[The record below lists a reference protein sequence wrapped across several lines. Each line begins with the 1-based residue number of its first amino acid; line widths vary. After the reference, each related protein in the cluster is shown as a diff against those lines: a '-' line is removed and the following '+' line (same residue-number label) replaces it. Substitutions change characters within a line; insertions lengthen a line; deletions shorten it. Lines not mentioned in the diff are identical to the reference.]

1 MHMTST
7 ILKTFIVALFLGV
20 ASVAAAEEPVNVIT
34 EAMEELAT
42 GLDGCCKDALRD
54 DPEALHALIN
64 DILLPRFDRTY
75 AAQLVM
81 GRHWRSANEAQR
93 ARFVEAF
100 YQNLLRR
107 YADGVLEFDQDRIE
121 ILPYRGDPSEKR
133 TRVQTVV
140 TLDDGTEVPVSYSLI
155 NRESG
160 WLLFDVTIEGI
171 SYVRNFRSELNSEI
185 GSKGLEAVISR
196 LESEAG
202 IESEQ

>member
-1 MHMTST
+1 MTST
-7 ILKTFIVALFLGV
+7 ILKTFIVALALGA
-20 ASVAAAEEPVNVIT
+20 ASVAAENEPVNVIT

-42 GLDGCCKDALRD
+42 GLDGRKDELKD
-54 DPEALHALIN
+54 DREALHALIN

-81 GRHWRSANEAQR
+81 GRHWRSADTEQR
-93 ARFVEAF
+93 ERFIEAF

-107 YADGVLEFDQDRIE
+107 YADGVLEFDQDLID
-121 ILPYRGDPSEKR
+121 IQPYRGDPSEKR

-140 TLDDGTEVPVSYSLI
+140 TLDDGTEVPVNYSLV
-155 NRESG
+155 RRDSG

-171 SYVRNFRSELNSEI
+171 SYIRNFRSELNSEI
-185 GSKGLEAVISR
+185 GSKGLEAVITR
-196 LESEAG
+196 LESEAE

>member
-1 MHMTST
+1 MTST
-7 ILKTFIVALFLGV
+7 ILKTFIVVLFLGA
-20 ASVAAAEEPVNVIT
+20 ASVATAEGPVNVIT
-34 EAMEELAT
+34 EAMDEIAR
-42 GLDGCCKDALRD
+42 GLDGRKDELQADRA
-54 DPEALHALIN
+54 ALHALI
-64 DILLPRFDRTY
+64 DGILLPRFDRTY

-81 GRHWRSANEAQR
+81 GRHWRSADNAQR
-93 ARFVEAF
+93 ERFIEAF
-100 YQNLLRR
+100 YQNLLRK
-107 YADGVLEFDQDRIE
+107 YADGVLEFDQDRIV
-121 ILPYRGDPSEKR
+121 IQPYRGDPSEKR

-140 TLDDGTEVPVSYSLI
+140 TLDDGTKVPVSYSLI

-185 GSKGLEAVISR
+185 GSKGLEAVITR

>member
-1 MHMTST
+1 MTST
-7 ILKTFIVALFLGV
+7 ILKTFIVALFLGA

-34 EAMEELAT
+34 DAMDELAE
-42 GLDGCCKDALRD
+42 GLDGRKEELKADR
-54 DPEALHALIN
+54 EALHAVID

-75 AAQLVM
+75 AAQLVL

-93 ARFVEAF
+93 ERFIAAF

-107 YADGVLEFDQDRIE
+107 YADGVLEFDQDLIDIR
-121 ILPYRGDPSEKR
+121 PWRGDPDDKR

-140 TLDDGTEVPVSYSLI
+140 TLDDGTDVPVNYSLV
-155 NRESG
+155 RRDSG

-171 SYVRNFRSELNSEI
+171 SYIRNFRSELNSEI
-185 GSKGLEAVISR
+185 GSKGLEAVIER

-202 IESEQ
+202 IEPAQ

>member
-1 MHMTST
+1 MAST
-7 ILKTFIVALFLGV
+7 ILKTFILALSLGAASAVA
-20 ASVAAAEEPVNVIT
+20 EDEPVTVIT
-34 EAMEELAT
+34 AAMEELAAA
-42 GLDGCCKDALRD
+42 LDGRKEALTTDRD
-54 DPEALHALIN
+54 ALHALS
-64 DILLPRFDRTY
+64 DSILLPRFDRTY

-81 GRHWRSANEAQR
+81 GRHWRSADKAQR
-93 ARFVEAF
+93 ERFIEAF
-100 YQNLLRR
+100 YQTLLRK
-107 YADGVLEFDQDRIE
+107 YADGVLEFDQDRID
-121 ILPYRGDPSEKR
+121 IQPYRGDPSEKR

-185 GSKGLEAVISR
+185 GSKGLEAVITR

>member
-1 MHMTST
+1 MTST
-7 ILKTFIVALFLGV
+7 ILKTFIVALLLGM
-20 ASVAAAEEPVNVIT
+20 ASVAAANHPVNVIT

-42 GLDGCCKDALRD
+42 GLDGRKDELEADRD
-54 DPEALHALIN
+54 ALHALIN
-64 DILLPRFDRTY
+64 GILLPRFDRTY

-81 GRHWRSANEAQR
+81 GRHWRSADEAQR
-93 ARFVEAF
+93 ERFIEAF
-100 YQNLLRR
+100 YQNLLRK
-107 YADGVLEFDQDRIE
+107 YADGVLEFNQDRIDIE
-121 ILPYRGDPSEKR
+121 PYRGDPSEKR

-171 SYVRNFRSELNSEI
+171 SYIRNFRSELNSEI
-185 GSKGLEAVISR
+185 GGKGLEAVITR